1 MVKMHKKVIIYY
13 SNFQIYLE
21 LTEDEYNKLLS
32 KWNDYANRGGNI
44 TITTVYNSQYDIDLS
59 FVQLIKTL

>member
-1 MVKMHKKVIIYY
+1 MHKKVIIYY
-13 SNFQIYLE
+13 NNFQIDLE
-21 LTEDEYNKLLS
+21 LTEDEYNKLRN
-32 KWNDYANRGGNI
+32 KWNDHTNRGGNI

>member
-1 MVKMHKKVIIYY
+1 MHKKVKVYY
-13 SNFQIYLE
+13 NNFQIDLE
-21 LTEDEYNKLLS
+21 LTQDEHSKLLS
-32 KWNDYANRGGNI
+32 KWNDHINRGGNT